1 MGDAQKG
8 WGKEISQEREK
19 KEKKKKDPKVD
30 DMEMMEQKREWQL

>member
-19 KEKKKKDPKVD
+19 KEKKKDPKVD